1 MTSPFRF
8 DVAAL
13 LRPGALPEHLV
24 HTGPSPLRIGPAMIA
39 IPEGGEVTVDTNL
52 RPLGD
57 AVLAEA
63 AVSARM
69 KGKCSRCLKEL
80 NPMYTLD
87 ISTVFAADEDFIQG
101 EEDEDEEVPMVEE
114 NHIDLTQATIDEAG
128 LNLPFNPVCADF
140 GEECDEEAVP
150 APDGVSGEEERV
162 DPRWAGLEK
171 FL

>member
-13 LRPGALPEHLV
+13 LRPGATPEQLV

-39 IPEGGEVTVDTNL
+39 IPEGGEVTVDATL

-57 AVLAEA
+57 AVMANAE
-63 AVSARM
+63 VSADL

-80 NPMYTLD
+80 TPHYTLD
-87 ISTVFAADEDFIQG
+87 VSAVFAADENFIQG
-101 EEDEDEEVPMVEE
+101 EEDEEDEVPMIEE
-114 NHIDLTQATIDEAG
+114 NHIDLTQATIDGAG

-140 GEECDEEAVP
+140 GEQCDEEAVP